1 MKMGKLRLLVWFNG
15 SVHNGWYYPLI
26 ITLLMTTEFALD
38 LRLARRK
45 AGLTQRDCAHLLA
58 IHPGTLSTLEHGS
71 RLPTVME
78 ICTLSLIY
86 GRSFESLFAGIM
98 REARL
103 DLLRRLETIS
113 ETARQCVATMNRDVT
128 LTRLRQRLQ
137 AELADHAA

>member
-1 MKMGKLRLLVWFNG
+1 MGKLRLLVWRSG
-15 SVHNGWYYPLI
+15 DVHNGWHYPLI
-26 ITLLMTTEFALD
+26 IIIHMTTEFALD

-86 GRSFESLFAGIM
+86 GRSFESLFAEIM
-98 REARL
+98 GAARH
-103 DLLRRLETIS
+103 DLLHRMDTIS
-113 ETARQCVATMNRDVT
+113 QTARQCVATMNRDAT
-128 LTRLRQRLQ
+128 LARLRHRLQ
-137 AELADHAA
+137 AELADHGA